1 MSLAQVDTPALVVD
15 LDVFE
20 KNLNV
25 MAGAVAGSR
34 VSLRPHA
41 KTHKCPEIARRQV
54 ALGAVGVCCQKV
66 GEAEA
71 MAEGGIEDIFITNE
85 IVGPPKLAR
94 LARLACTTK
103 LSVCVDDPRNVEA
116 LDAAVREAGSRVG
129 VFIEINVGSNRCGVA
144 PGESAV
150 VLARSI
156 ASSRSLRFEGL
167 QAYFGLAQ
175 HIRGAAERAEAAQNA
190 AALVTETVQH
200 LARAGIDCRTVTGG
214 GTGTLPF
221 DSVSGVYNE
230 VQPGSYVFMDSDYSR
245 NELPDPRLHFG
256 QSLFVWTTVMSRP
269 VPQWGSVDAGL
280 KAISTDSGLPSVQGH
295 PWAEC
300 TRFADEHGVMR
311 FDEASA
317 LRPGDKL
324 MLVPGHCDPTVNLHE
339 WFVGVRNGR
348 VEELWPITARGAF
361 L

>member
-1 MSLAQVDTPALVVD
+1 MLID
-15 LDVFE
+15 LDTFE
-20 KNLNV
+20 KNLRL
-25 MAGAVAGSR
+25 MARAVAGSN

-41 KTHKCPEIARRQV
+41 KTHKCPEIARRQI

-71 MAEGGIEDIFITNE
+71 MAEGGIEDIFISNE

-94 LARLACTTK
+94 LSRLARTAR
-103 LSVCVDDPRNVEA
+103 LSVCVDDVQNVDA
-116 LDAAVREAGSRVG
+116 LDEAAAAVGARLGA
-129 VFIEINVGSNRCGVA
+129 FIEINVGSNRCGVA
-144 PGESAV
+144 PGDAALA
-150 VLARSI
+150 LARSI
-156 ASSRSLRFEGL
+156 ASCRSLQFEGL

-175 HIRGAAERAEAAQNA
+175 HIRGAAQRGEAAKRA
-190 AALVTETVQH
+190 ADQISDTVGL
-200 LARAGIDCRTVTGG
+200 LARDGIDCKTVTGG
-214 GTGTLPF
+214 GTGTFPF
-221 DSVSGVYNE
+221 DAFGGVYNE
-230 VQPGSYVFMDSDYSR
+230 VQPGSYVFMDLDYFR
-245 NELPDPRLHFG
+245 NELPDPRFRFE

-269 VPQWGSVDAGL
+269 VPQWGSVDAGM
-280 KAISTDSGLPSVQGH
+280 KAVSTDSGLPSVLGH
-295 PWAEC
+295 PGVEC
-300 TRFADEHGVMR
+300 TRFADEHGVLR
-311 FDEASA
+311 FDETVV